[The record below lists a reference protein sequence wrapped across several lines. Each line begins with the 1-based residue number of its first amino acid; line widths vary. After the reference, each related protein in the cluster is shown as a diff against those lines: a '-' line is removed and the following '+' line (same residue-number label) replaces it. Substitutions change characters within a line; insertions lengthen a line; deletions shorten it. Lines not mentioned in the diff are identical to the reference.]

1 MASSPDFVEYVCSQ
15 LSGAGMATSR
25 KMFGEYGVY
34 LDGKIIGLICDN
46 QFFLKITAAGRA
58 MQEEPVEAQ
67 AYPGSNP
74 YFLIENLD
82 DREGMTTLARAT
94 YNELPEKQPKK
105 TKK

>member
-1 MASSPDFVEYVCSQ
+1 MASSPDFAEYVCAQ

-58 MQEEPVEAQ
+58 LQDDPVEAQ
-67 AYPGSNP
+67 AYPGSSP
-74 YFLIENLD
+74 YFLIESLD
-82 DREGMTTLARAT
+82 DRESLATLARAT
-94 YNELPEKQPKK
+94 YIELPDKK
-105 TKK
+105 LK